1 MCRLETAAQSCSSDL
16 LLAPLMDLASSGL
29 EQAARDISPET
40 IGRVSCSVGA
50 LADAVFSFGKPVFIE
65 SGDNDAVAETN
76 ETPTDLVLVSPK
88 FEGLAW

>member
-1 MCRLETAAQSCSSDL
+1 
-16 LLAPLMDLASSGL
+16 MDPASSGL
-29 EQAARDISPET
+29 GQAVRDISPET
-40 IGRVSCSVGA
+40 IGKVSCSVVDA

-76 ETPTDLVLVSPK
+76 ETSTDLVLVSPK